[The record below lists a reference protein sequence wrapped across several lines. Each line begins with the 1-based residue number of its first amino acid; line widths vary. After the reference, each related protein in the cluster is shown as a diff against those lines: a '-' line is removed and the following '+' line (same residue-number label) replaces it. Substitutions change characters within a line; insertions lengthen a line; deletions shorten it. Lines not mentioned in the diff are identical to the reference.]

1 MFNNVYLLIF
11 GWDRLNLSLPQ
22 NVCTLTSE
30 EAKQNKRLIDRASRQ
45 VEKERVKIENNERK
59 MVAEIKDLAKKNK
72 HEAAKIMA
80 KDLVR
85 VRHQINMYYNM
96 SSQLKAIAMKMS
108 IISTN
113 ATITN
118 ALKTTTKTMG
128 KVNATMDIKTIQA
141 VLKAFTK
148 ESAKMEM
155 NQEVMNDAIDQ
166 GMSGYDDDTQVEG
179 VYKQICDEV
188 GVDYKAEAGIIPTN
202 PLPVPQQPV
211 ANPGLSELEKQ
222 LNDLKK

>member
-1 MFNNVYLLIF
+1 MI
-11 GWDRLNLSLPQ
+11 
-22 NVCTLTSE
+22 T
-30 EAKQNKRLIDRASRQ
+30 
-45 VEKERVKIENNERK
+45 
-59 MVAEIKDLAKKNK
+59 EIKDLAKKNK
-72 HEAAKIMA
+72 HDAAKILA

-85 VRHQINMYYNM
+85 VRAQINMYYNM

-118 ALKTTTKTMG
+118 ALKTTTKTLG
-128 KVNATMDIKTIQA
+128 KVNETMDIKVIQQ
-141 VLKAFTK
+141 VLKEFTK

-166 GMSGYDDDTQVEG
+166 GMSTYDDDAQVDT
-179 VYKQICDEV
+179 VYKQICEEV
-188 GVDYKAEAGIIPTN
+188 GVDYKVDSGVVPVS
-202 PLPVPQQPV
+202 PLPSKQV
-211 ANPGLSELEKQ
+211 ANPGLSDLEKQ